1 MESSPSTSIEKQID
15 NFLEHFKRSASKA
28 IETDWCNLGSSNA
41 NTNANPEANNTVT
54 VQANNA
60 SPGNGHCG
68 GGHPLLQKQASQ
80 LSLMENYQHLLQ
92 RTRSRSSGFDITDL
106 TGKHFGAHTL
116 IFLIPLKSYI
126 YLFKLQLSTS

>member
-28 IETDWCNLGSSNA
+28 IDTDWCNLGSSNA
-41 NTNANPEANNTVT
+41 TTNANPEANNTVT

-92 RTRSRSSGFDITDL
+92 RTRSRSSGFDTTDL
-106 TGKHFGAHTL
+106 TV
-116 IFLIPLKSYI
+116 ISSNPEIR
-126 YLFKLQLSTS
+126 

>member
-41 NTNANPEANNTVT
+41 NTNANPEANNPVT
-54 VQANNA
+54 VQANIA
-60 SPGNGHCG
+60 SPDNGHCS

-92 RTRSRSSGFDITDL
+92 RTRSRSNGIDITDL
-106 TGKHFGAHTL
+106 TESL
-116 IFLIPLKSYI
+116 Y
-126 YLFKLQLSTS
+126 